1 MGGEVTV
8 YSGFSPIVDAV
19 GGIDDISSK
28 DRPGISMPRMGGM
41 DIPPPNMLEDII
53 DELVELLE
61 NEELLEKEDFIMLL
75 LDEEPPMDMP
85 PMPDIILLIMSSIE
99 GIIAPP
105 PPNIGIFMSSI
116 PGIPPPEEDIIVLE
130 ELEELED
137 LNDEIVLPSG
147 D

>member
-1 MGGEVTV
+1 M
-8 YSGFSPIVDAV
+8 VDAV

-116 PGIPPPEEDIIVLE
+116 PAIFENKFIHKKYLNLANKWLRLYIVNE
-130 ELEELED
+130 FTK
-137 LNDEIVLPSG
+137 PHF
-147 D
+147 